1 MKKGEVNGGF
11 VFILLFF
18 NFFDWLTRNYVGLEN
33 RILGVRVM
41 VSVVDWELKWA

>member
-11 VFILLFF
+11 GFILLFF
-18 NFFDWLTRNYVGLEN
+18 NFIDCLTRNYGGLEN

-41 VSVVDWELKWA
+41 VSGVDWEVKWA